1 MICNGIGGTALD
13 PPASIRIA
21 VNLILKGSVELITTF
36 LLGALIDALIEKSSS
51 IRFVNTGRF
60 SYILTLAI
68 MQSHLQG
75 Q

>member
-1 MICNGIGGTALD
+1 MGGTALA

-21 VNLILKGSVELITTF
+21 VNLILNGSVELITTF
-36 LLGALIDALIEKSSS
+36 LLGALIDVLIEKSSS
-51 IRFVNTGRF
+51 ILVVNTGRF

>member
-1 MICNGIGGTALD
+1 M
-13 PPASIRIA
+13 RIA
-21 VNLILKGSVELITTF
+21 VNLILNGRVELITTF
-36 LLGALIDALIEKSSS
+36 LLGEVIDVFIEKSSS
-51 IRFVNTGRF
+51 ILVVKTGRF